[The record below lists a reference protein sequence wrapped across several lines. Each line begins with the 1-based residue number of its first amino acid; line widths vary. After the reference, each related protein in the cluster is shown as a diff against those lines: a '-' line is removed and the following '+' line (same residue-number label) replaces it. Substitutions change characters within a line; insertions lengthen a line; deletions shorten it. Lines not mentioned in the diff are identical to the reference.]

1 MSVPAEVRLAEAERW
16 LTYAAEDLHA
26 AESALCEAHLAP
38 RHRCTF
44 AQQAA
49 EKALKAALVSLGI
62 DPPRTHNLQ
71 LLADLLPVQWGVS
84 SLEVDFASL
93 SMWAVESRYPGDW
106 PESTDTD
113 AEAAVSAARAVLDAI
128 VGNVRNAQNYLL

>member
-1 MSVPAEVRLAEAERW
+1 MSVPPDARRAEAERW
-16 LTYAAEDLHA
+16 LRYAAEDLHA
-26 AESALCEAHLAP
+26 AEFTLCEAHLAP

-49 EKALKAALVSLGI
+49 EKALKAALVLLGI

-71 LLADLLPVQWGVS
+71 LLADLLPAQWGIA

-93 SMWAVESRYPGDW
+93 SMWAVESRYPGEW
-106 PESTDTD
+106 PESTDAD
-113 AEAAVSAARAVLDAI
+113 AGAAVTGARAVLDAVAVN
-128 VGNVRNAQNYLL
+128 VGKPRLP